1 MDKITYNVAMEIA
14 SHEAIV
20 RETYYDGGHVPTWSV
35 GLTSATGHKVERY
48 WHKPQSID
56 HCLRV
61 YVWALNNYADEVRF
75 MFSDYELTEE
85 EFAAALSFHWNTGA
99 IKKASWVK
107 TFKSGNKKLARQ
119 QFMQYNKPASI
130 IGRRTAEAELLFD
143 HKWSNNGTTVEYQV
157 DKNGQII
164 WKSAHRI
171 DISRELKSALMD
183 DIPASDK
190 VVTEVAVPVPVE
202 TPVPVPVAVTPPSH
216 DTPWY
221 ASKEVIAPALSTVS
235 IGGVSTFMEK
245 FGGIPMTN
253 LFVLLGFI
261 TVALIAF
268 LLYMKYRDGKAVD
281 RKVDAIN
288 KS

>member
-1 MDKITYNVAMEIA
+1 MDKITFKIAMEIA
-14 SHEAIV
+14 YHEAIV

-48 WHKPQSID
+48 WHKPQSLD

-75 MFSDYELTEE
+75 AFSDYELTEE
-85 EFAAALSFHWNTGA
+85 EFGAALSFHWNTGA

-107 TFKSGNKKLARQ
+107 SFKAGNKSLAKS
-119 QFMQYNKPASI
+119 QFMAYNKPASI
-130 IGRRTAEAELLFD
+130 IPRRQKEAALLFD
-143 HKWSNNGTTVEYQV
+143 HKWSNDGTTVEYQV
-157 DKNGQII
+157 NSSGNII
-164 WKSAHRI
+164 WSSAHRI
-171 DISRELKSALMD
+171 NITDALKSALMD

-190 VVTEVAVPVPVE
+190 VITEVPVPVPVE
-202 TPVPVPVAVTPPSH
+202 KPVPVPVPVTPPSH

-245 FGGIPMTN
+245 FGGIPITN

-261 TVALIAF
+261 TLGLIAF

-281 RKVDAIN
+281 KKVDQVLN
-288 KS
+288 Q